1 MDGHFVTG
9 DGCKIA
15 FRLDGP
21 PDAPLLVL
29 SNSLGTTMAMWE
41 RQIEALA
48 KRFRVLRYDTR
59 GHGASATPSGV
70 YSLDRLGWDVLELLD
85 HLQAGPVS
93 FCGLS
98 LGGMTAMWLGYR
110 APKRISRLVIA
121 NSSAY
126 MGPRSMWQ
134 ERMTI
139 VRNRGMAAIRDAVL
153 NRWFTEPFLATEA
166 DAIASTAIDLCA
178 TLVEGYNGCC
188 GAIRDMDLRPMLR
201 LIEPPTLVLAGA
213 CDLATPMDHSR
224 LLAERIP
231 NATLVTL
238 DAAHLSAVEKP
249 DEFTE
254 RVLAFL
260 SV

>member
-1 MDGHFVTG
+1 MDKYFVTG

-21 PDAPLLVL
+21 ADAPLLVL
-29 SNSLGTTMAMWE
+29 SNSLGTTMAMWD
-41 RQIEALA
+41 RQVEAFA
-48 KRFRVLRYDTR
+48 SRFRVLRYDTR
-59 GHGASATPSGV
+59 GHGASAVPDGV
-70 YSLDRLGWDVLELLD
+70 YSLDRLGLDVLELLD

-110 APKRISRLVIA
+110 APERISRLIIA

-134 ERMTI
+134 DRMTI
-139 VRNRGMAAIRDAVL
+139 TLDRGMAAIRDAVL
-153 NRWFTEPFLATEA
+153 NRWFTESFLATES
-166 DAIASTAIDLCA
+166 DVITSTANDLCA
-178 TLVEGYNGCC
+178 TSVEGYNGCC
-188 GAIRDMDLRPMLR
+188 GAIRDMDLRPVLC
-201 LIEPPTLVLAGA
+201 LIGSPTLIIAGT

-224 LLAERIP
+224 LLQENISK
-231 NATLVTL
+231 ATLTTL
-238 DAAHLSAVEKP
+238 DAAHLSALENP
-249 DEFTE
+249 GEFSE